1 MRFPKTR
8 ASWAG
13 ILAGLMLALPTLMA
27 CSSESPPQESPPQ
40 ETPVIPVPAA
50 PTRQPTLAAT
60 LEPVAR
66 PATATSGPTAA
77 PAATPEATAAPA
89 TPSNTVSPTTRE
101 ELQEA
106 AFGYLREL
114 AEGLGPRE
122 SSTAEEKAAA
132 DFLMAIFTELGY
144 SPALQEF
151 EGTSMEASL
160 TVDAPAGWGDD
171 APGARPL
178 TGSAP
183 GSISGAV
190 EFVGLGK
197 EEDIPEQGLA
207 GKIALIERGE
217 ITFGSKVERV
227 REAGAEAAIVFNNQP
242 GGFQGTMG
250 RRAEIPA
257 IAVSQANGVRIREL
271 ISEGRVEVTL
281 MVEETAE
288 PSQNL
293 MAELPGTG
301 EGVVV
306 VGAHYDTT
314 PGSVGASDNA
324 SGMGVLL
331 ALAEKLAGTPFPF
344 TLRFIAFGAE
354 ETGLNGSNHYVDS
367 LSSDELAGIYAM
379 VNIDAIGSG
388 RMVTV
393 SGDRWLTNHVSDYVS
408 KTGIKV
414 EVRRRVGGGSDHVNF
429 RSAAVPVLF
438 FIGDDLSR
446 INSPRDTMEHINREL
461 LGDTA
466 AIVQDLLL
474 SVDQL
479 PAYGQ

>member
-1 MRFPKTR
+1 
-8 ASWAG
+8 
-13 ILAGLMLALPTLMA
+13 MA
-27 CSSESPPQESPPQ
+27 
-40 ETPVIPVPAA
+40 
-50 PTRQPTLAAT
+50 RD
-60 LEPVAR
+60 
-66 PATATSGPTAA
+66 
-77 PAATPEATAAPA
+77 
-89 TPSNTVSPTTRE
+89 

-114 AEGLGPRE
+114 AEDLGPRE

-132 DFLMAIFTELGY
+132 DFLVATFTKLGY
-144 SPALQEF
+144 SPSLQEF
-151 EGTSMEASL
+151 EGTSLDASL
-160 TVDAPAGWGDD
+160 TVDAPAGWGED
-171 APGARPL
+171 APRARPL

-183 GSISGAV
+183 GNVSGLV
-190 EFVGLGK
+190 EFVGLAR
-197 EEDIPEQGLA
+197 EEDIPGEGLD

-217 ITFGSKVERV
+217 ITFGSKVGRV
-227 REAGAEAAIVFNNQP
+227 RDAGAEAAIVFNNQP
-242 GGFQGTMG
+242 GGFQGRLG
-250 RRAEIPA
+250 RGAEIPA
-257 IAVSQANGVRIREL
+257 IAISQANGVRIREL
-271 ISEGRVEVTL
+271 ISEGRIEVILT
-281 MVEETAE
+281 VEETSE

-293 MAELPGTG
+293 IAELPGAG

-331 ALAEKLAGTPFPF
+331 ALAEKLADTSFPF

-354 ETGLNGSNHYVDS
+354 ETGLNGSEHYVDS
-367 LSSDELAGIYAM
+367 LSSDELSRIYAM

-408 KTGIKV
+408 GTGVNV
-414 EVRRRVGGGSDHVNF
+414 EVSPRVVGGSDHTNF

-446 INSPRDTMEHINREL
+446 INSPRDTMEHINVEL

-466 AIVQDLLL
+466 SVVLDLLF

>member
-1 MRFPKTR
+1 MTFPKIR

-13 ILAGLMLALPTLMA
+13 MLVGLMLVLPALVA
-27 CSSESPPQESPPQ
+27 CSSEPMTQEAPV
-40 ETPVIPVPAA
+40 TPAFSI
-50 PTRQPTLAAT
+50 PTRLPTL
-60 LEPVAR
+60 
-66 PATATSGPTAA
+66 TATPGLGRRPETSNPGPTAA
-77 PAATPEATAAPA
+77 PAAIPEVTADPA
-89 TPSNTVSPTTRE
+89 TPSIAIGPSTRE

-122 SSTAEEKAAA
+122 SSTAQEKAAA
-132 DFLMAIFTELGY
+132 DFLAATFTELGY

-151 EGTSMEASL
+151 EGASLEASL
-160 TVDAPAGWGDD
+160 TVDAPAGWGED
-171 APGARPL
+171 APRARPL

-183 GSISGAV
+183 GSISGLV
-190 EFVGLGK
+190 EFVGLAG
-197 EEDIPEQGLA
+197 EEDIPEGGLD
-207 GKIALIERGE
+207 GRIALIERGE

-227 REAGAEAAIVFNNQP
+227 RDAGAEAAIVFNNQP
-242 GGFQGTMG
+242 GGFQGSLG

-257 IAVSQANGVRIREL
+257 IAISQANGARIREL

-281 MVEETAE
+281 TAEETSE

-293 MAELPGTG
+293 IAELPGTG

-331 ALAEKLAGTPFPF
+331 ALAEKLADTSLPF

-354 ETGLNGSNHYVDS
+354 ETGLNGSDHYVDS
-367 LSSDELAGIYAM
+367 LSSDELSRIYAM
-379 VNIDAIGSG
+379 VNLDSVGSG

-393 SGDRWLTNHVSDYVS
+393 SGDRWLTNHVSDALS
-408 KTGIKV
+408 RMGIDM
-414 EVRRRVGGGSDHVNF
+414 EISRRVGGGSDHANF
-429 RSAAVPVLF
+429 RNAAVPVLF
-438 FIGDDLSR
+438 FMGDDLSR
-446 INSPRDTMEHINREL
+446 INSPRDTMEHINGEL

-466 AIVQDLLL
+466 AVVLDLLL
-474 SVDQL
+474 SIDQL